1 MLDKLWSFETMEE
14 IEQFKQELPLFRRQQ
29 IETLLEMVKLQV
41 TDDMIDSHDTGV
53 YPTALDLLDRLRKT
67 S

>member
-1 MLDKLWSFETMEE
+1 MLDKLWSFETMEQ

-29 IETLLEMVKLQV
+29 IDTLLEMVKLQV
-41 TDDMIDSHDTGV
+41 TDDMIDSYDTGV